1 MSYPSEPLREH
12 TSAYFV
18 QDRSNLEELSRLE
31 IQDNMITTGMGG
43 VLPELSG
50 SCHFRRVLDVGC
62 GTGGWLMELART
74 HPTIEMLVGGD
85 ISGKMMEY
93 ARSQAVLQGLD
104 RFVQFQEMDALRALP
119 FPDYFFD
126 LVNQRLGISW
136 VRNWEW
142 KKLFVEYHR
151 VTRPGGI
158 IRMTEAAIVQS
169 NSEALTRLCDL
180 VLETCFHSARF
191 FDRRP
196 DGIIYKL
203 VPLMTM
209 YGIEDVQRR
218 DYTLVFQAGTREH
231 HHFYEDMQHLF
242 RVSLPFFQK
251 WTHVPDDYEDIYQQ
265 ALIEMQQPT
274 FVARWQ
280 FLTAWGIRSTTSPSL
295 LMRGLN

>member
-1 MSYPSEPLREH
+1 VTWLLTKP
-12 TSAYFV
+12 AI
-18 QDRSNLEELSRLE
+18 LEELSRLE

-43 VLPELSG
+43 VLPELSDK
-50 SCHFRRVLDVGC
+50 HHLRRVLDVGC

-74 HPTIEMLVGGD
+74 HPTREKLVGGD
-85 ISGKMMEY
+85 ISHTMMEY
-93 ARSQAVLQGLD
+93 ARSQAVREGLD
-104 RFVQFQEMDALRALP
+104 GRVQFQEMDALRALP
-119 FPDYFFD
+119 FPDSFFD
-126 LVNQRLGISW
+126 LVNQRLGVSW
-136 VRNWEW
+136 MRNWEW

-191 FDRRP
+191 FDQRP
-196 DGIIYKL
+196 DGIISKL

-209 YGIEDVQRR
+209 HGSEDVQTQGHSLA
-218 DYTLVFQAGTREH
+218 YHTGTREH
-231 HHFYEDMQHLF
+231 VMFSEDMRHLF

-251 WTHVPDDYEDIYQQ
+251 WAHVPDDYEDIYQR
-265 ALIEMQQPT
+265 ALIEMQQPKC
-274 FVARWQ
+274 VAHWQ
-280 FLTAWGIRSTTSPSL
+280 FLTAWGIRPTTNTSL